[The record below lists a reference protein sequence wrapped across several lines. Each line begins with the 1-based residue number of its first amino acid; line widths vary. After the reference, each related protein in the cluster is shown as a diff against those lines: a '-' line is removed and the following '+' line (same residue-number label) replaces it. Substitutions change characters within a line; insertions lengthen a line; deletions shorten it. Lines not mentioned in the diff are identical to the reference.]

1 MRTCVPLTE
10 QQRKAMLPYREK
22 VGELYRALDWFMD
35 WFRDSILNENRDEV
49 GAALKSLRDDL
60 TELEAMISWIRQ

>member
-1 MRTCVPLTE
+1 MRTSVPLTRATAKGDVAV
-10 QQRKAMLPYREK
+10 QKQ
-22 VGELYRALDWFMD
+22 VGEPYRALD

-60 TELEAMISWIRQ
+60 TELEAMISWKR

>member
-10 QQRKAMLPYREK
+10 QQRKAMLPYKEK
-22 VGELYRALDWFMD
+22 VGELYRALD

-60 TELEAMISWIRQ
+60 TELKAMISWNR

>member
-10 QQRKAMLPYREK
+10 QQRKAMLPYKEK
-22 VGELYRALDWFMD
+22 VGELYRALD

-49 GAALKSLRDDL
+49 GAELKSLRDDL
-60 TELEAMISWIRQ
+60 TELEAMISWNR

>member
-1 MRTCVPLTE
+1 MRTSVPLT
-10 QQRKAMLPYREK
+10 RATAKGMLPYKEK

-35 WFRDSILNENRDEV
+35 WFRNSILNENRDEV

-60 TELEAMISWIRQ
+60 DELEAMISWNR